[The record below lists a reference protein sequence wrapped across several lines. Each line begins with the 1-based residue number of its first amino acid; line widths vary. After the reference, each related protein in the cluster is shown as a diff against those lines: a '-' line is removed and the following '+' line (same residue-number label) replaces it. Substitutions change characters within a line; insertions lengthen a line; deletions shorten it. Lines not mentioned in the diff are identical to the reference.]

1 MAELLE
7 RFDMARS
14 CATILCMRSP
24 DFEKRASGRSLL
36 VIEDDSDIREAL
48 DGLLSMEGFRV
59 TGCSNGREALEWL
72 RISPKPDLILLDLM
86 MPIMD
91 GWQFRVVQKDDPELA
106 TIPVLALSADSTAKA
121 AAIDAEAYLK
131 KPVDYDTLIATIDR
145 LLVESEHREIQA
157 RLAQTDRLTSLG
169 TLAVGVAH
177 EINNPLAYVLLN
189 LGYVS
194 EELPKLL
201 VPPPIPPGGAA
212 PDPAFFRDPAAA
224 TRAKEVLVALD
235 HAREGA
241 ERIRNTVRSLQTF
254 SRPENE
260 TRAPLQL
267 APLLDATLP
276 MIANE
281 IRHRARLV
289 KDYAQVPEVV
299 ANEAR
304 LGQVFL
310 NLLLNAVQALPEDR
324 PESNEIHL
332 SLRAPSADRV
342 VVEVRDN
349 GVGIP
354 PQVRGRIF
362 EPFFTTKPVGIG
374 TGLGL
379 TICHGIVTSLGGTLS
394 FDSEV
399 GVGTTFRVELPA
411 AVRTMGATAV
421 ARVAAS
427 GAEVIDPMESHA
439 PLPPPSE
446 ARVSAPPSGSRGRIL
461 VVDDE
466 PIVCFSLERL
476 LSTEGEVVALTS
488 SRQALARIRA
498 GERFDVIL
506 CDLMMPE
513 MDAPVLYEEVRAI
526 APAQAERMV
535 FVTGGAFTL
544 RAREFLESVP
554 NLRLG
559 KPFDV
564 DSLVA
569 LVRERID
576 ASVRL

>member
-1 MAELLE
+1 
-7 RFDMARS
+7 
-14 CATILCMRSP
+14 MRSP

-36 VIEDDSDIREAL
+36 VVEDDADIREAL

-59 TGCSNGREALEWL
+59 AGCANGREALDWL
-72 RISPKPDLILLDLM
+72 RASPKPDIILLDLM

-91 GWQFRVVQKDDPELA
+91 GWQFRVAQKDDPELA

-189 LGYVS
+189 LGYVA

-201 VPPPIPPGGAA
+201 ALPPRVDGAVQ
-212 PDPAFFRDPAAA
+212 A
-224 TRAKEVLVALD
+224 TDDSRQETVIAGPSQSRAHEVLLALE
-235 HAREGA
+235 HARDGA

-267 APLLDATLP
+267 SRLLDATLP
-276 MIANE
+276 MVANE

-289 KDYAQVPEVV
+289 KHYEPVPDVV

-310 NLLLNAVQALPEDR
+310 NLLLNAVQALPEEHA
-324 PESNEIHL
+324 ESNEIQL
-332 SLRAPSADRV
+332 LLRAPYPDRV
-342 VVEVRDN
+342 LIEVHDN

-354 PQVRGRIF
+354 AQVRGRIF

-379 TICHGIVTSLGGTLS
+379 TICHGIVTSLGGALT
-394 FDSEV
+394 FESEV
-399 GVGTTFRVELPA
+399 GKGTTFRVELPA
-411 AVRTMGATAV
+411 AGRTMGANAV
-421 ARVAAS
+421 ARVS
-427 GAEVIDPMESHA
+427 
-439 PLPPPSE
+439 SE
-446 ARVSAPPSGSRGRIL
+446 APAPSKPAAAGRIL

-488 SRQALARIRA
+488 ARQALALIRS
-498 GERFDVIL
+498 GERFDIIL

-513 MDAPVLYEEVRAI
+513 MDAPVLYEEIRRI

-535 FVTGGAFTL
+535 FVTGGAFTV

-554 NLRLG
+554 NPRLV

-564 DSLVA
+564 EA
-569 LVRERID
+569 LVELVRSRIGE
-576 ASVRL
+576 AAHA

>member
-1 MAELLE
+1 MAN
-7 RFDMARS
+7 S
-14 CATILCMRSP
+14 CATILCMRSA

-36 VIEDDSDIREAL
+36 VVEDDADIREAL

-59 TGCSNGREALEWL
+59 TGCSNGREALDWL
-72 RISPKPDLILLDLM
+72 RASPKPDIILLDLM
-86 MPIMD
+86 MPVMD
-91 GWQFRVVQKDDPELA
+91 GWQFRVAQKDDPEIA

-189 LGYVS
+189 LGYVA

-201 VPPPIPPGGAA
+201 SSVPLQSKTDRVA
-212 PDPAFFRDPAAA
+212 PAADDSRLES
-224 TRAKEVLVALD
+224 RAALSSHSQAREVMLALD

-260 TRAPLQL
+260 MRAPLQL
-267 APLLDATLP
+267 SRLLDATLP
-276 MIANE
+276 MVANE

-289 KDYAQVPEVV
+289 KEYDPVPDVV

-310 NLLLNAVQALPEDR
+310 NLLLNAVQALPEEHA
-324 PESNEIHL
+324 ESNEIQL
-332 SLRAPSADRV
+332 LLRSPVPDRV
-342 VVEVRDN
+342 AVEVRDN

-394 FDSEV
+394 FESEV
-399 GVGTTFRVELPA
+399 GKGSTFRVELPA
-411 AVRTMGATAV
+411 AVRTMGANAI
-421 ARVAAS
+421 A
-427 GAEVIDPMESHA
+427 H
-439 PLPPPSE
+439 
-446 ARVSAPPSGSRGRIL
+446 VSADSPVSSKPAARGRIL

-488 SRQALARIRA
+488 ASQALALIRA

-513 MDAPVLYEEVRAI
+513 MDAPVLFEEVRRV

-535 FVTGGAFTL
+535 FVTGGAFTV

-554 NLRLG
+554 NPRLG

-564 DSLVA
+564 EA
-569 LVRERID
+569 LVEL
-576 ASVRL
+576 VRSRVGSAACS

>member
-1 MAELLE
+1 MPELLE
-7 RFDMARS
+7 RFDMANS

-36 VIEDDSDIREAL
+36 VVEDDADIREAL

-59 TGCSNGREALEWL
+59 AGCSNGREALDWL
-72 RISPKPDLILLDLM
+72 RASPKPDIILLDLM

-91 GWQFRVVQKDDPELA
+91 GWQFRVAQKDDPELA

-189 LGYVS
+189 LGYVA

-201 VPPPIPPGGAA
+201 SLPPRTEGVASVPDDPPAEPIAPSAPPS
-212 PDPAFFRDPAAA
+212 
-224 TRAKEVLVALD
+224 RAREVLLALD
-235 HAREGA
+235 HARDGA

-260 TRAPLQL
+260 MRAPLQL
-267 APLLDATLP
+267 SRLLDATLP
-276 MIANE
+276 MVANE

-289 KDYAQVPEVV
+289 KQYEPVPDVV

-310 NLLLNAVQALPEDR
+310 NLLLNAVQALPEEHA
-324 PESNEIHL
+324 ESNEIQL
-332 SLRAPSADRV
+332 LLRAPAPDRV
-342 VVEVRDN
+342 CVEVRDN
-349 GVGIP
+349 GIGIP
-354 PQVRGRIF
+354 PQIRGRIF

-399 GVGTTFRVELPA
+399 GKGSTFRVELPA

-421 ARVAAS
+421 ARVN
-427 GAEVIDPMESHA
+427 
-439 PLPPPSE
+439 SE
-446 ARVSAPPSGSRGRIL
+446 APVTPSPAPRGRIL

-488 SRQALARIRA
+488 ARQALAIIRG

-513 MDAPVLYEEVRAI
+513 MDAPVLYEELLRI
-526 APAQAERMV
+526 APTQAERMV
-535 FVTGGAFTL
+535 FVTGGAFTV

-554 NLRLG
+554 NPRLV

-564 DSLVA
+564 EA
-569 LVRERID
+569 LVELVRSRVRET
-576 ASVRL
+576 AQS

>member
-1 MAELLE
+1 
-7 RFDMARS
+7 
-14 CATILCMRSP
+14 MRSP

-36 VIEDDSDIREAL
+36 VVEDDADIREAL

-59 TGCSNGREALEWL
+59 AGCSNGREALDWL
-72 RISPKPDLILLDLM
+72 RTSPKPDIILLDLM
-86 MPIMD
+86 MPVMD
-91 GWQFRVVQKDDPELA
+91 GWQFRVAQKDDPELA

-201 VPPPIPPGGAA
+201 SLAAGALPGAGDSRSDSELTVPSNA
-212 PDPAFFRDPAAA
+212 
-224 TRAKEVLVALD
+224 RAKEVLLALD

-260 TRAPLQL
+260 MRGPLQI
-267 APLLDATLP
+267 AHLLDATLP
-276 MIANE
+276 MVANE

-289 KDYAQVPEVV
+289 KEYDQVPDVV

-310 NLLLNAVQALPEDR
+310 NLLLNAVQALPEDHA
-324 PESNEIHL
+324 ETNEIQL
-332 SLRAPSADRV
+332 LLRSPAPDRV

-354 PQVRGRIF
+354 AQVRGRIF

-379 TICHGIVTSLGGTLS
+379 TICHGIVTSLGGTLT
-394 FDSEV
+394 FESEV
-399 GVGTTFRVELPA
+399 GKGSTFRVELIA
-411 AVRTMGATAV
+411 AVRTIGANAV
-421 ARVAAS
+421 AHVS
-427 GAEVIDPMESHA
+427 GEPLAPSMPME
-439 PLPPPSE
+439 
-446 ARVSAPPSGSRGRIL
+446 RGRL
-461 VVDDE
+461 MVVDDE

-488 SRQALARIRA
+488 APQALALIRA

-513 MDAPVLYEEVRAI
+513 MDAPVLYEEIRRI
-526 APAQAERMV
+526 SPAQAERMV
-535 FVTGGAFTL
+535 FVTGGAFTA
-544 RAREFLESVP
+544 RAREFLENVSNP
-554 NLRLG
+554 RLG

-564 DSLVA
+564 EA
-569 LVRERID
+569 LVELVRSRI
-576 ASVRL
+576 AGAVPA

>member
-1 MAELLE
+1 M
-7 RFDMARS
+7 
-14 CATILCMRSP
+14 
-24 DFEKRASGRSLL
+24 
-36 VIEDDSDIREAL
+36 DIREAL

-59 TGCSNGREALEWL
+59 TGCSNGREALDWL
-72 RISPKPDLILLDLM
+72 RMSPKPDLILLDLM
-86 MPIMD
+86 MPVMD
-91 GWQFRVVQKDDPELA
+91 GWQFRVAQKEDPELA
-106 TIPVLALSADSTAKA
+106 IIPVLALSADSTAKA

-145 LLVESEHREIQA
+145 LLVESEHRQLQS

-189 LGYVS
+189 LGYVA

-201 VPPPIPPGGAA
+201 PRQPKPNGQ
-212 PDPAFFRDPAAA
+212 
-224 TRAKEVLVALD
+224 RASEVLLALE

-260 TRAPLQL
+260 SRAPLRL
-267 APLLDATLP
+267 AKLLDATLP
-276 MIANE
+276 LVANE
-281 IRHRARLV
+281 IRHRARLI
-289 KDYAQVPEVV
+289 KDYRSVPEVV

-310 NLLLNAVQALPEDR
+310 NLLLNAVQALPEDHADN
-324 PESNEIHL
+324 NEIHL
-332 SLRAPSADRV
+332 VLRTSTPGRV
-342 VVEVRDN
+342 SVEVRDN
-349 GVGIP
+349 GMGIP
-354 PQVRGRIF
+354 IQVRGRIF

-394 FDSEV
+394 FESEV
-399 GVGTTFRVELPA
+399 GKGTTFRVDLPA
-411 AVRTMGATAV
+411 AVGAIGASEVTNTSDAV
-421 ARVAAS
+421 
-427 GAEVIDPMESHA
+427 GE
-439 PLPPPSE
+439 PPPKV
-446 ARVSAPPSGSRGRIL
+446 VSQGRIL

-466 PIVCFSLERL
+466 PTVCFSLERL

-488 SRQALARIRA
+488 AHQALASIRA
-498 GERFDVIL
+498 GERFDVII
-506 CDLMMPE
+506 CDLMMPD
-513 MDAPVLYEEVRAI
+513 MDAPVLHDEIRKI

-544 RAREFLESVP
+544 RAREFLESVSNP
-554 NLRLG
+554 RLG
-559 KPFDV
+559 KPFDI
-564 DSLVA
+564 DALIE
-569 LVRERID
+569 LVRARVND
-576 ASVRL
+576 SAAH

>member
-1 MAELLE
+1 M
-7 RFDMARS
+7 
-14 CATILCMRSP
+14 
-24 DFEKRASGRSLL
+24 
-36 VIEDDSDIREAL
+36 DIREAL
-48 DGLLSMEGFRV
+48 DSLLSMEGFRV
-59 TGCSNGREALEWL
+59 AGCSNGREALDWL

-91 GWQFRVVQKDDPELA
+91 GWQFRVAQKDDPELA

-145 LLVESEHREIQA
+145 LLVEREHRELQA

-189 LGYVS
+189 LGYVA

-201 VPPPIPPGGAA
+201 KREPRPNGE
-212 PDPAFFRDPAAA
+212 
-224 TRAKEVLVALD
+224 RASEVFLALE

-260 TRAPLQL
+260 SRKPLRL
-267 APLLDATLP
+267 ELLLDATLP
-276 MIANE
+276 LVANE
-281 IRHRARLV
+281 IRHRARLI
-289 KDYAQVPEVV
+289 KDYRSVPEVM

-310 NLLLNAVQALPEDR
+310 NLLLNAVQALPEAR
-324 PESNEIHL
+324 PDNNEIHL
-332 SLRAPSADRV
+332 VLRSPSPDRV
-342 VVEVRDN
+342 SVEVRDN

-354 PQVRGRIF
+354 SEVRGRIF

-394 FDSEV
+394 FESEA
-399 GVGTTFRVELPA
+399 GKGTVFRVDLPA
-411 AVRTMGATAV
+411 AVCTIGASAV
-421 ARVAAS
+421 ANAS
-427 GAEVIDPMESHA
+427 GVASE
-439 PLPPPSE
+439 PPSKG
-446 ARVSAPPSGSRGRIL
+446 APRGRIL

-488 SRQALARIRA
+488 AHQALASIRA
-498 GERFDVIL
+498 GERFDVII

-513 MDAPVLYEEVRAI
+513 MDAPVLHDELCKI

-554 NLRLG
+554 NPRLG

-564 DSLVA
+564 EALLE
-569 LVRERID
+569 LVRSRVND
-576 ASVRL
+576 AAAH

>member
-1 MAELLE
+1 MGIVSVELL
-7 RFDMARS
+7 RGFDTGDS
-14 CATILCMRSP
+14 CATILRMRSP

-36 VIEDDSDIREAL
+36 VVEDDADIREAL

-59 TGCSNGREALEWL
+59 TGCSNGREALDWL
-72 RISPKPDLILLDLM
+72 RASPKPDLILLDLM

-91 GWQFRVVQKDDPELA
+91 GWQFRVAQKDDPELA

-189 LGYVS
+189 LGYVA

-201 VPPPIPPGGAA
+201 
-212 PDPAFFRDPAAA
+212 PDPAPDS
-224 TRAKEVLVALD
+224 RASEVLVALE
-235 HAREGA
+235 HARDGA

-260 TRAPLQL
+260 TRSPLQISQI
-267 APLLDATLP
+267 LDATLP
-276 MIANE
+276 MVANE

-289 KDYAQVPEVV
+289 KDYDPIPEVV

-324 PESNEIHL
+324 SESNEIHL
-332 SLRAPSADRV
+332 SLRSPSPDRIAI
-342 VVEVRDN
+342 EVRDN

-394 FDSEV
+394 FESEV
-399 GVGTTFRVELPA
+399 GKGTTFRVELPV
-411 AVRTMGATAV
+411 AVRTIGASAV
-421 ARVAAS
+421 AHVA
-427 GAEVIDPMESHA
+427 GK
-439 PLPPPSE
+439 PP
-446 ARVSAPPSGSRGRIL
+446 APPKAPSRGRIL

-476 LSTEGEVVALTS
+476 LSPEGDVVALTS
-488 SRQALARIRA
+488 ARQALSIVRE

-513 MDAPVLYEEVRAI
+513 MDAPVLYDELRAI

-535 FVTGGAFTL
+535 FVTGGAFTV

-554 NLRLG
+554 NPRLG
-559 KPFDV
+559 KPFDIEA
-564 DSLVA
+564 LVA
-569 LVRERID
+569 LVRSRIGD
-576 ASVRL
+576 AASA

>member
-1 MAELLE
+1 MPELRE
-7 RFDMARS
+7 RFDMANS

-36 VIEDDSDIREAL
+36 VVEDDADIREAL

-59 TGCSNGREALEWL
+59 AGCSNGREALDWL
-72 RISPKPDLILLDLM
+72 RASPKPDIILLDLM

-91 GWQFRVVQKDDPELA
+91 GWQFRVAQKDDPELA

-189 LGYVS
+189 LGYVA

-201 VPPPIPPGGAA
+201 SLPPKSGDSA
-212 PDPAFFRDPAAA
+212 PAADDPWPA
-224 TRAKEVLVALD
+224 PLATSLHTRAREVLLALE
-235 HAREGA
+235 HARDGA
-241 ERIRNTVRSLQTF
+241 ERIRDTVRSLQTF

-267 APLLDATLP
+267 SKILDATLP
-276 MIANE
+276 MVANE

-289 KDYAQVPEVV
+289 KDYAPVPDVV

-310 NLLLNAVQALPEDR
+310 NLLLNAVQALPE
-324 PESNEIHL
+324 EHAGSNEIHL
-332 SLRAPSADRV
+332 LLRSPAPDRV
-342 VVEVRDN
+342 AVEVRDN

-379 TICHGIVTSLGGTLS
+379 TICHGIVSSLGGTLS
-394 FDSEV
+394 FESEV
-399 GVGTTFRVELPA
+399 GKGTTFRVELPA
-411 AVRTMGATAV
+411 AGRTMGATAV
-421 ARVAAS
+421 ARAGGEPKA
-427 GAEVIDPMESHA
+427 
-439 PLPPPSE
+439 LPEP
-446 ARVSAPPSGSRGRIL
+446 VMRGRIL
-461 VVDDE
+461 VIDDE

-476 LSTEGEVVALTS
+476 LSTEAEVVALTS
-488 SRQALARIRA
+488 ARKALALIVA
-498 GERFDVIL
+498 GERFDMIL

-513 MDAPVLYEEVRAI
+513 MDAPVLFEEIRKV
-526 APAQAERMV
+526 APVQAEQMV
-535 FVTGGAFTL
+535 FVTGGAFTV
-544 RAREFLESVP
+544 RAREFLESVTNP
-554 NLRLG
+554 QLG

-564 DSLVA
+564 EA
-569 LVRERID
+569 LVEL
-576 ASVRL
+576 VRARVAGAARA

>member
-1 MAELLE
+1 MPELLE
-7 RFDMARS
+7 RFDMANS

-36 VIEDDSDIREAL
+36 VVEDDADIREAL

-59 TGCSNGREALEWL
+59 AGCSNGREALDWL
-72 RISPKPDLILLDLM
+72 RASPKPDIILLDLM
-86 MPIMD
+86 MPVMD
-91 GWQFRVVQKDDPELA
+91 GWQFRVAQKDDPEIA

-189 LGYVS
+189 LGYVA

-201 VPPPIPPGGAA
+201 SVSPKTDRVVPA
-212 PDPAFFRDPAAA
+212 PDDPRLEPPAAVSSHS
-224 TRAKEVLVALD
+224 RAREVLLALD

-267 APLLDATLP
+267 SRLLDATLP
-276 MIANE
+276 MVANE

-289 KDYAQVPEVV
+289 KEYEPVPDVV

-310 NLLLNAVQALPEDR
+310 NLLLNAVQALPEEHA
-324 PESNEIHL
+324 ESNEIQL
-332 SLRAPSADRV
+332 LAPVTRTRIGWPSRCATTASGSRRKCAAGSSSRSSRPSRSESA
-342 VVEVRDN
+342 
-349 GVGIP
+349 P
-354 PQVRGRIF
+354 
-362 EPFFTTKPVGIG
+362 
-374 TGLGL
+374 GLGL

-394 FDSEV
+394 FESEV
-399 GVGTTFRVELPA
+399 GKGSTFRVELPA
-411 AVRTMGATAV
+411 AVRTIGANAIAHVSGDWPGAV
-421 ARVAAS
+421 EAGGARTDPGRRRRADRLLLARAPPLDRRGGRRPDECASSARAHPRGRAVRRDPLRSDDARDGRPCPLRRGSPHRTDAS
-427 GAEVIDPMESHA
+427 GADGVRDGRRLHG
-439 PLPPPSE
+439 
-446 ARVSAPPSGSRGRIL
+446 ARA
-461 VVDDE
+461 
-466 PIVCFSLERL
+466 
-476 LSTEGEVVALTS
+476 
-488 SRQALARIRA
+488 
-498 GERFDVIL
+498 
-506 CDLMMPE
+506 
-513 MDAPVLYEEVRAI
+513 
-526 APAQAERMV
+526 
-535 FVTGGAFTL
+535 
-544 RAREFLESVP
+544 
-554 NLRLG
+554 
-559 KPFDV
+559 
-564 DSLVA
+564 
-569 LVRERID
+569 
-576 ASVRL
+576 

>member
-1 MAELLE
+1 
-7 RFDMARS
+7 
-14 CATILCMRSP
+14 MRSP

-36 VIEDDSDIREAL
+36 VVEDDADIREAL

-59 TGCSNGREALEWL
+59 AGCSNGREALDWL
-72 RISPKPDLILLDLM
+72 RASPKPDIILLDLM
-86 MPIMD
+86 MPVMD
-91 GWQFRVVQKDDPELA
+91 GWQFRVAQKDDPELA

-189 LGYVS
+189 LGYVA

-201 VPPPIPPGGAA
+201 SLGSFAPRARGGASA
-212 PDPAFFRDPAAA
+212 PAESSEPPAVAASSS
-224 TRAKEVLVALD
+224 RAKEVLLALD
-235 HAREGA
+235 HALEGA

-267 APLLDATLP
+267 SQILDATLP
-276 MIANE
+276 MVANE

-289 KDYAQVPEVV
+289 KKYDPVPDVV

-310 NLLLNAVQALPEDR
+310 NLLLNAVQALPEEHA
-324 PESNEIHL
+324 ESNEIQL
-332 SLRAPSADRV
+332 LLRAPAPDRV
-342 VVEVRDN
+342 AVEVRDN
-349 GVGIP
+349 GIGIP

-394 FDSEV
+394 FESEV
-399 GVGTTFRVELPA
+399 GKGSTFRVELPA
-411 AVRTMGATAV
+411 AVRTMGASAV
-421 ARVAAS
+421 ARVS
-427 GAEVIDPMESHA
+427 GE
-439 PLPPPSE
+439 
-446 ARVSAPPSGSRGRIL
+446 SAPPPKPALQGRIM

-476 LSTEGEVVALTS
+476 LSTEGQVVALTS
-488 SRQALARIRA
+488 ARQALALIRA
-498 GERFDVIL
+498 GERFDVIF

-513 MDAPVLYEEVRAI
+513 MDAPVLFEEVRRI

-535 FVTGGAFTL
+535 FVTGGAFTV

-554 NLRLG
+554 NPRLG

-564 DSLVA
+564 EA
-569 LVRERID
+569 LVEL
-576 ASVRL
+576 VRSRVGGAGRS

>member
-1 MAELLE
+1 
-7 RFDMARS
+7 
-14 CATILCMRSP
+14 
-24 DFEKRASGRSLL
+24 
-36 VIEDDSDIREAL
+36 
-48 DGLLSMEGFRV
+48 
-59 TGCSNGREALEWL
+59 
-72 RISPKPDLILLDLM
+72 M
-86 MPIMD
+86 MPVMD
-91 GWQFRVVQKDDPELA
+91 GWQFRVAQKDDPELA

-189 LGYVS
+189 LGYVA

-201 VPPPIPPGGAA
+201 QPAMLPAGDPKPDSGASI
-212 PDPAFFRDPAAA
+212 A
-224 TRAKEVLVALD
+224 TSSRAKEVILALD

-260 TRAPLQL
+260 VRGPLQI
-267 APLLDATLP
+267 AHLLDATLP
-276 MIANE
+276 MVANE

-289 KDYAQVPEVV
+289 KEYDQVPDVV

-310 NLLLNAVQALPEDR
+310 NLLLNAVQALPEDHA
-324 PESNEIHL
+324 ETNEIQL
-332 SLRAPSADRV
+332 LLRSPAPDRV

-354 PQVRGRIF
+354 AQIRGRIF

-379 TICHGIVTSLGGTLS
+379 TICHGIVTSLGGTLT
-394 FDSEV
+394 FESEV
-399 GVGTTFRVELPA
+399 GKGSTFRVELMA
-411 AVRTMGATAV
+411 AVRTIGANAV
-421 ARVAAS
+421 AHVS
-427 GAEVIDPMESHA
+427 GEGQPA
-439 PLPPPSE
+439 PSKPSM
-446 ARVSAPPSGSRGRIL
+446 RGRVM

-488 SRQALARIRA
+488 ASQALALIRA

-513 MDAPVLYEEVRAI
+513 MDAPILYEEIRRI
-526 APAQAERMV
+526 SPSQAERMV
-535 FVTGGAFTL
+535 FVTGGAFTV
-544 RAREFLESVP
+544 RAREFLESVSNP
-554 NLRLG
+554 RLG

-564 DSLVA
+564 EA
-569 LVRERID
+569 LVELVRSRIGD
-576 ASVRL
+576 AAHA